1 MVGRSSLWFMPL
13 LAGWERDVSEN
24 SEIIANFPL
33 STCVVTCY
41 IEGCNCTLGKLCSLA
56 AGELVAHQELRQP
69 DMAKAPENFAETDK
83 EVRQQLGLSQ
93 EELAHELGV
102 SFSTINRWENSK
114 TVPFKLAR
122 RQFEAFCKRMAGQ
135 GKLNLDNKDIHP

>member
-1 MVGRSSLWFMPL
+1 M
-13 LAGWERDVSEN
+13 SEN
-24 SEIIANFPL
+24 SEITANFHL

-41 IEGCNCTLGKLCSLA
+41 IKGRNCRLGTLRSLA
-56 AGELVAHQELRQP
+56 AEELVAHQELRQI
-69 DMAKAPENFAETDK
+69 DMAKAPENFAETVK

-135 GKLNLDNKDIHP
+135 GKLNLDNKDIHS

>member
-1 MVGRSSLWFMPL
+1 MG
-13 LAGWERDVSEN
+13 
-24 SEIIANFPL
+24 
-33 STCVVTCY
+33 
-41 IEGCNCTLGKLCSLA
+41 TLRSLA
-56 AGELVAHQELRQP
+56 ARELVARQELRQT
-69 DMAKAPENFAETDK
+69 DMAKAPENFAETVK

-122 RQFEAFCKRMAGQ
+122 RQFEAFCERMKEQ
-135 GKLNLDNKDIHP
+135 GKLA

>member
-1 MVGRSSLWFMPL
+1 M
-13 LAGWERDVSEN
+13 
-24 SEIIANFPL
+24 
-33 STCVVTCY
+33 
-41 IEGCNCTLGKLCSLA
+41 LGKLRSLA
-56 AGELVAHQELRQP
+56 ASELVAHQELRQT
-69 DMAKAPENFAETDK
+69 DMAKAPENFAETVK

-122 RQFEAFCKRMAGQ
+122 RQFEAFCVRMKEQ
-135 GKLNLDNKDIHP
+135 GKLKYDQD